1 MIDIKE
7 IILMIQKIKSYRQN
21 KKREAFKALVVVVAL
36 GLIAWG
42 VFALMSE
49 LSKKAEE
56 PSGEMIG
63 DNTSEEVSD
72 EEADGYIGG
81 HGETNDDKEAEGG
94 SDRPD
99 DPSVDENTGLAEAN
113 VIVNFAGSEGDDVV
127 ASGTIMNM
135 FENNGTCVYTFTNTS
150 GKTIEL
156 QSSTLPSANS
166 MPCAEVRAS
175 RSEFGTGKW
184 SVILKYES
192 NSAKG
197 ESDRYDFEIN

>member
-7 IILMIQKIKSYRQN
+7 IILMTQKIKSYRQN
-21 KKREAFKALVVVVAL
+21 KKREAFKTLVVVVAL

-127 ASGTIMNM
+127 ASGTII
-135 FENNGTCVYTFTNTS
+135 FTNTS